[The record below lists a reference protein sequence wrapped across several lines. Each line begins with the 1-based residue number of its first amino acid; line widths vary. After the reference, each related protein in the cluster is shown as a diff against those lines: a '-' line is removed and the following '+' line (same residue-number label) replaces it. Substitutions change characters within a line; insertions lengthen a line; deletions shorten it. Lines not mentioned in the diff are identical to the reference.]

1 MILTTNWTIR
11 VFISDEDKI
20 LWSSRVK
27 VENLQWKTKKP
38 RKQEGRKSWGR
49 LTGWMRPHRLEP
61 ITEMWWAKGTD
72 GLAKKYGDSAKYK
85 PKGRRDSGDN
95 NNQDRSE
102 TMTVKRMEA
111 RHHEWWKYTFKI
123 KHRGGGDLWTRAAQQ
138 NKKQEDSQL
147 LRQKLPHKLRPR
159 WNVSSIND

>member
-1 MILTTNWTIR
+1 MILTTNWSIR

-72 GLAKKYGDSAKYK
+72 GLAKEYGDSAKYK
-85 PKGRRDSGDN
+85 PKGWRDSGGN

-123 KHRGGGDLWTRAAQQ
+123 KHRGGEISEQELHNKTK
-138 NKKQEDSQL
+138 NKKTHNSWDKNSHTSWDPDEMSHQ
-147 LRQKLPHKLRPR
+147 
-159 WNVSSIND
+159 